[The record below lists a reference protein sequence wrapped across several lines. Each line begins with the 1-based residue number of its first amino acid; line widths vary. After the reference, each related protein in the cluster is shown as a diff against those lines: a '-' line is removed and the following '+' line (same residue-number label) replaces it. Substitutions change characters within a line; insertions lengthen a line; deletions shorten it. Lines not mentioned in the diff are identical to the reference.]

1 MLHCRTKL
9 NANNKLK
16 KNLSL
21 LRFKHILA
29 ALASQFPN
37 ILFVRTTTSYGRHN
51 NP

>member
-1 MLHCRTKL
+1 MLPCRTKL
-9 NANNKLK
+9 NANKKFNKF
-16 KNLSL
+16 LSL

-37 ILFVRTTTSYGRHN
+37 ILFVHTTTSYGRHN